1 MNFIDRNE
9 DFREPGNVGLKCCQ
23 RNFTMLL
30 SRIFS
35 LMLGTTLFVMIWSM
49 QDGDHH
55 LRAHA
60 EADVAPQVHRN
71 EIQPEHKPVPATSSA
86 PVRVTSATVTAP
98 ESALWMFADEP
109 AERVAG
115 K

>member
-1 MNFIDRNE
+1 
-9 DFREPGNVGLKCCQ
+9 
-23 RNFTMLL
+23 MLL

-49 QDGDHH
+49 QDGDHN
-55 LRAHA
+55 RRVRV
-60 EADVAPQVHRN
+60 DVEVVPRVERL
-71 EIQPEHKPVPATSSA
+71 EVQPEAKPVPAVTQ
-86 PVRVTSATVTAP
+86 PPLRVTSVSATTP

-109 AERVAG
+109 VERVAG

>member
-1 MNFIDRNE
+1 
-9 DFREPGNVGLKCCQ
+9 
-23 RNFTMLL
+23 MLL
-30 SRIFS
+30 SRIFA
-35 LMLGTTLFVMIWSM
+35 LLLGTTLFVMIWSM

-55 LRAHA
+55 LHVR
-60 EADVAPQVHRN
+60 ADVDAVPNVQ
-71 EIQPEHKPVPATSSA
+71 QPEPAPVPA
-86 PVRVTSATVTAP
+86 SATVPVQMTSVSATAS

>member
-1 MNFIDRNE
+1 
-9 DFREPGNVGLKCCQ
+9 
-23 RNFTMLL
+23 MLL

-49 QDGDHH
+49 SDGDHH
-55 LRAHA
+55 LRVPV
-60 EADVAPQVHRN
+60 EPDVVPHIHRN
-71 EIQPEHKPVPATSSA
+71 EIQPENDPAPSTTPA
-86 PVRVTSATVTAP
+86 PVRVTSATVTMH

>member
-1 MNFIDRNE
+1 
-9 DFREPGNVGLKCCQ
+9 
-23 RNFTMLL
+23 MLL

-49 QDGDHH
+49 QDGDHN
-55 LRAHA
+55 LRIR
-60 EADVAPQVHRN
+60 ADVDAFPNIRRI
-71 EIQPEHKPVPATSSA
+71 EIQPESQSAPAVTNP
-86 PVRVTSATVTAP
+86 PVRVTSVQAAAS